1 MHIVRVNHFNE
12 QQREEL
18 GIKEEVYVQTNSEEL
33 KEDVARLSKTLN
45 GNVQAILE
53 ALLLL
58 SSKTLQTFTEFY
70 NNSELQDLP
79 QDLPQDILEK
89 LKDMSLED
97 WETVGLTR
105 PKKTSVETLIFVLDN
120 NALEVFRNS
129 PDPEES

>member
-18 GIKEEVYVQTNSEEL
+18 GIKEEVFVQTNSEEL
-33 KEDVARLSKTLN
+33 KADIARLSKTLK
-45 GNVQAILE
+45 GNVPAILE

-70 NNSELQDLP
+70 NNSELEDLP
-79 QDLPQDILEK
+79 KDILEK
-89 LKDMSLED
+89 LKDMSLDD

-105 PKKTSVETLIFVLDN
+105 PKKTAVETLIFVLDN
-120 NALEVFRNS
+120 NALEEFRNS
-129 PDPEES
+129 PDP